1 MLLWPLVS
9 KGAATFSCSLISW
22 FKTRQRIDKAV
33 DGCSVAFQSYR
44 KHMLPMGTACTGPD
58 LSHSRSQ
65 WPSACLPS
73 CQAALSQTHCKHID
87 IISSGNPQ
95 IEECKGKKWERER
108 ACNMD
113 NHGSRDTL
121 KLVSDKEKQK
131 WWRTSDRLN
140 KGELNAQVTGK
151 PQSLR
156 VKVREKEKRENERE
170 KEQAWVKEFIS
181 CLFLLLF
188 YFSSCSLVVT

>member
-44 KHMLPMGTACTGPD
+44 KHMLPMGTACTGPESFKISVAIS
-58 LSHSRSQ
+58 LSSFLS
-65 WPSACLPS
+65 S
-73 CQAALSQTHCKHID
+73 CPVTNTLQTHWYNKLRKPAD
-87 IISSGNPQ
+87 RGVQ
-95 IEECKGKKWERER
+95 RKEVRER
-108 ACNMD
+108 ARNMD

-131 WWRTSDRLN
+131 WWRTSDRLSE
-140 KGELNAQVTGK
+140 GELNAQVTGK